1 MGTAE
6 QADAGCVVTARLN
19 GTLTITGKGKEFVDI
34 ILAGFIAN
42 LEWRK
47 HNNKIWQII
56 IWTAA

>member
-1 MGTAE
+1 MFA
-6 QADAGCVVTARLN
+6 CNRLN

-34 ILAGFIAN
+34 IVAGFIAN